1 MKLTNRQAKTL
12 RRWLTLFGN
21 TKPTRFRYLRMFRG
35 FKLQAIWQ
43 DQQQVKSQFELQMPF
58 APVEELEDCAIYSFD
73 ELCGEEEAPEPLE
86 PAFID
91 LDERIKEKEKE

>member
-35 FKLQAIWQ
+35 FKLQVIWL
-43 DQQQVKSQFELQMPF
+43 DHQQIKSQFELQMPF
-58 APVEELEDCAIYSFD
+58 APVEELEDGAIYSFD
-73 ELCGEEEAPEPLE
+73 ELCGEEEE
-86 PAFID
+86 
-91 LDERIKEKEKE
+91 